1 MKFEQIKKENK
12 IEYWQNIDKELGLS
26 AEIFSHYFKKIGQEK
41 KAEDIIQEWLQE
53 LMDWRSNNGI
63 SPIQSIE
70 KI

>member
-41 KAEDIIQEWLQE
+41 KRRILS
-53 LMDWRSNNGI
+53 RNGCRN
-63 SPIQSIE
+63 
-70 KI
+70 